1 MGAWWYRPYAPK
13 ETILAQ
19 LEAEARTAKRGLWAD
34 AHPIPPWAWRKEKHV
49 APSTASATADGAV
62 HGTRNTRVYHLPG
75 CPGYEQMK
83 PTNRVL
89 FATEAEAQ
97 QAGYRKAKNCP

>member
-49 APSTASATADGAV
+49 VPSAASATADGAV
-62 HGTRNTRVYHLPG
+62 HGTKNTRVYHLPN